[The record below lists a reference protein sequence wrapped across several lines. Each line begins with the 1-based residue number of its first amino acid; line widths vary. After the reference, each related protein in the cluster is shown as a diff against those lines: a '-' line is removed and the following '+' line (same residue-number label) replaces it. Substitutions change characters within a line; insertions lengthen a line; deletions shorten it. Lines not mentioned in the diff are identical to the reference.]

1 MFIDLRKRG
10 GRQRERKRNID
21 VREKYQ
27 LVASQMRTA
36 PPRLTTHP
44 PATKEVYALTSD
56 AACNLFGVWDRATLQ
71 PMEPPNQDNNLFF
84 RKNKQPWLVW
94 LSGLSAWLR
103 TKGLPV
109 PLPVRAHAWVAAR
122 SPAGGVWEATTHWC
136 FSPCL
141 PPCFPLCLKTN
152 KLNLKKKKKEETLT
166 WSLLLISWTCYL
178 FFSVFIFL
186 GFYFIKFL

>member
-36 PPRLTTHP
+36 PPSLTTHP

-94 LSGLSAWLR
+94 LSGLSARLR

-109 PLPVRAHAWVAAR
+109 PFPVRTHAWVAAR
-122 SPAGGVWEATTHWC
+122 SPAGGVWDATTHWC

-141 PPCFPLCLKTN
+141 PPCFPLSLKTN
-152 KLNLKKKKKEETLT
+152 K
-166 WSLLLISWTCYL
+166 
-178 FFSVFIFL
+178 
-186 GFYFIKFL
+186 